1 MRCSVTCVHARAYV
15 LPKESCPATVFS
27 SNKIDRPGQECW
39 ACTLSS
45 GFKLH
50 DSKYSPLL
58 GGVLKLLE
66 SILCLSVIN
75 RRGIICSCSHCKNKL
90 VKEGGEV
97 KSHLISGT
105 GAPSDGCKSWRTSNR
120 KSTAK
125 CFHRRQITGQG
136 LIIWGRGHYHQ
147 VRVVLTQ
154 SGPRSL
160 MICLLIGIS
169 NSCCALYIS
178 REGVFTSRFFLRL
191 CFG

>member
-1 MRCSVTCVHARAYV
+1 M
-15 LPKESCPATVFS
+15 KG
-27 SNKIDRPGQECW
+27 NKRD
-39 ACTLSS
+39 
-45 GFKLH
+45 
-50 DSKYSPLL
+50 
-58 GGVLKLLE
+58 
-66 SILCLSVIN
+66 LSVN

-97 KSHLISGT
+97 KSHLIRWGFTDEYTVRRFHSEEDVSLIVPFNGDSGT

-191 CFG
+191 CFGWSWSIELFYCRTTEPFRSVVLNLCRTMHD

>member
-1 MRCSVTCVHARAYV
+1 MHART
-15 LPKESCPATVFS
+15 SCQRRVALRLS
-27 SNKIDRPGQECW
+27 SARTRSTGPDRNVGR
-39 ACTLSS
+39 TLSS

-178 REGVFTSRFFLRL
+178 REGCAKRR
-191 CFG
+191 GREHHQYEW